1 MLSRQPQKRSVAAS
15 FHVFAALTLL
25 VGISPLRAGDLQ
37 VYTSNEVSS
46 VVAGATTTYGLTVSN
61 GGVTAKT
68 GVTVAQVFDPAHF
81 ERLDWTCLPE
91 FPAGHLQF
99 GAQNT
104 GLPGADS
111 VARAGNFLYVSTPAN
126 DAIQAFSRNPTTGAL
141 SFLATKTN
149 GTLEGDGNVVS
160 GLDGVRALATS
171 PDGAFLYALSPV
183 DDAVVVLKIG
193 VTGLLDW
200 VEVERDGVAGVD
212 GLDQAAQL
220 VVLAGHVYVSGSSD
234 DAVAIFSRDGTTG
247 RLTYQ
252 GKVAD
257 GLVQGPLTIDG
268 LDGAA
273 GLALSAGGEHLYVA
287 GTVDGAVALF
297 DRDAMSGALTY
308 RDVWRTSDA
317 AGLAGAFDLVLAPDG
332 GSLHVAGMG
341 SLVSLPRD
349 TTPGAT
355 FGELGPALQQLQN
368 GVGGLTGMAAPRA
381 LTVSADGAYLYLAS
395 PPDNNV
401 LAFVRDPRGPLTLLE
416 RRRDGDAPFEGLGGA
431 SGLVLAG
438 TGAQLYV
445 AGASDGAIVTLQRD
459 DATFCTAGGADDT
472 VSPGL
477 QLSDTV
483 RLGVGGRL
491 LYQVAARL
499 RGSAVGVPC
508 VYPFDTD
515 RRCVS
520 TTASSS
526 GPDPASSIDV
536 DYLSREADLAV
547 SLADSVSTAVP
558 GETVVYQLDV
568 DNLGPSDAAG
578 VGVLSFFPHAVAAV
592 AWTCEADG
600 IGASC
605 DLAAGTGDIDFA
617 LATLP
622 AGTGLRIEAVAT
634 LAAGGR
640 GQVET
645 NARVLSPALLLD
657 PDAANNT
664 ASDVDT
670 TLTPVAELEL
680 AASSQPPFYA
690 GAPVEIGLTLTNHGP
705 SDAFGVAV
713 SGLWP
718 GIVEMA
724 EWSCVPPSW
733 AGTPSL
739 LETVAAP
746 PGVSGV
752 ALSPDGAN
760 LYATGHQDG
769 ALRVFRRDR
778 KNGALALLETLHE
791 GDAFFD
797 PVDNAAGTI
806 AGLNGARAAL
816 VSADGQH
823 VYVVGEVDDTLL
835 LFRRVAPDG
844 LLIFKT
850 AYRDGEGGVSGLG
863 GASALFLS
871 PAGDHLYVAGE
882 ADDAIAIFARHAT
895 SGALTFLGVVEE
907 GIAGM
912 SGLLGVN
919 ALAISADGRHLY
931 AASPGAGGVTVF
943 ARAETGLL
951 TRLETLSTTPPVGPG
966 RGLGI
971 SADGDNLYAAAGD
984 ALVVLLREASA
995 QSPNFGRLTQLEALT
1010 EGDLQG
1016 GVLVGGLDDIGGISL
1031 SADGRQVHTRGQGTV
1046 GVFSR
1051 QVAEL
1056 LAAGEAPGRLIC
1068 HDLGGG
1074 TCARTFAG
1082 NPAGG
1087 LGAFAGE
1094 NLYLPRGVA
1103 GQLEVLRLA
1112 PGSRCLPQ
1120 GDGQLAD
1127 EIDIL
1132 AGDVLTFTLR
1142 GTLLSSATGQVDFS
1156 ALAAVSAE
1164 SDPGLLPNT
1173 AATSDPV
1180 LFKADLQLAKSDG
1193 VTTAIAGLPLAY
1205 TMTVSN
1211 LGPSDVHGITLEDV
1225 YPLFPAAP
1233 GGFTDGTLSWSCTGA
1248 AAAQWHQESRD
1259 GVAGVDG
1266 LSGALQMGTSPD
1278 GAYLYVVGSAEDA
1291 VAVFSRDALTGNL
1304 SFESVVR
1311 EGDLDAGRTVVG
1323 LDGAADLALSGDGE
1337 HLYVAGENADSLVV
1351 FRREAGSGELH
1362 YVQTISAGI
1371 DGMNGAAAVL
1381 VSADGRFVYLAG
1393 KVEGTVVVFVR
1404 DPATGE
1410 LAFLER
1416 ERDGFGGVPAGVL
1429 LGARE
1434 LLLTAGDRH
1443 LVVAAQN
1450 SDALVIFRRDA
1461 EDGTLTFLR
1470 ALRDGDPQGE
1480 VAVDGLDMVFAL
1492 AESPDRRFLYAAAL
1506 ADDAI
1511 SRFAWDGEGELTY
1524 LGLLR
1529 HGLNGQLLDGAAALV
1544 LSPDGRYFFTAAA
1557 NSDALSVFRRND
1569 ASGELERIEVLRQ
1582 GQGGVSSLDNPRGL
1596 LAIGDDVYVSAAT
1609 SNALGAIRMAPRAV
1623 CGSAGALGESP
1634 SPFELD
1640 AGATVELAAGGVVH
1654 PSARGNCDGDLQDL
1668 LSPLS
1673 AILPAGVLDE
1683 NLPNLVTDG
1692 DDLRGHVDLSVSLTD
1707 NQVSVAA
1714 GTPVVYTAVVKNLGA
1729 PSNSLGARV
1738 LSSSSSQWQPLSWT
1752 CTAGP
1757 GATCGA
1763 ATGTGPLDVVV
1774 DAELGSQIS
1783 FELSGSV
1790 LSSATGTV
1798 QQRIQ
1803 VLAGPCETDLVPA
1816 NNTLTD
1822 HNAVIRV
1829 ADLAISKTGPLEAE
1843 PGQVIF
1849 FEIVVSNLGPS
1860 DGEGQLSD
1868 LLPPQLR
1875 RAAWSCVASG
1885 AAECPGPPTG
1895 IGNLNVPVVLPA
1907 FSQATFTVA
1916 AEVEIAALGS
1926 LVNTARISAAS
1937 TVIDALQ
1944 ANNSSSASVALLDVV
1959 IFHDGFESGDTT
1971 AWETFGLVEER
1982 DHAEPR

>member
-1 MLSRQPQKRSVAAS
+1 MLSRQPQKHALAS
-15 FHVFAALTLL
+15 CLQVLATLTLL
-25 VGISPLRAGDLQ
+25 AGGFPLFAGDLQ

-46 VVAGATTTYGLTVSN
+46 VVAGATTTYDLSVSN
-61 GGVTAKT
+61 VGATAKT
-68 GVTVAQVFDPAHF
+68 GVAVAQVFDPAHF

-104 GLPGADS
+104 GFPGADS
-111 VARAGNFLYVSTPAN
+111 VARAGNFLYLSTPAN
-126 DAIQAFSRNPTTGAL
+126 DAIQAFSRHPTTGAL
-141 SFLATKTN
+141 SFLGTKTN
-149 GTLEGDGNVVS
+149 GSLEGDGNTVS

-193 VTGLLDW
+193 VSGLLDW

-234 DAVAIFSRDGTTG
+234 DAVAIFARNGTTG
-247 RLTYQ
+247 HLAYQ

-257 GLVQGPLTIDG
+257 GMPQGPLTIDG

-273 GLALSAGGEHLYVA
+273 GLALSPGGEHLYVA

-297 DRDAMSGALTY
+297 DRDALSGALTY

-317 AGLAGAFDLVLAPDG
+317 AGLAGAVDLVLAPDG
-332 GSLHVAGMG
+332 SSLHVAGTG

-349 TTPGAT
+349 TSPGAT
-355 FGELGPALQQLQN
+355 FGELGAPLQQLHN
-368 GVGGLTGMAAPRA
+368 GVAGLTGMAAPRS
-381 LTVSADGAYLYLAS
+381 LRMSPDGAYLYLVS

-416 RRRDGDAPFEGLGGA
+416 RRRDGEAPFEGLGGA

-491 LYQVAARL
+491 HYRVAARL
-499 RGSAVGVPC
+499 LGSALGVPC
-508 VYPFDTD
+508 VDPFDPG

-520 TTASSS
+520 TTASAAAGLDS
-526 GPDPASSIDV
+526 GSSIDV

-547 SLADSVSTAVP
+547 AISDGVSTAVP

-578 VGVLSFFPHAVAAV
+578 VGVQSFFPHAVAAV
-592 AWTCEADG
+592 DWTCAAEGA
-600 IGASC
+600 GASC
-605 DLAAGTGDIDFA
+605 GLVSGSDDIDFA

-622 AGTGLRIEAVAT
+622 AGTGLRIAVTAT

-640 GQVET
+640 GLVQT
-645 NARVLSPALLLD
+645 SARVVPPALLLD

-664 ASDVDT
+664 ASDVNT
-670 TLTPVAELEL
+670 QLAPVAELEL
-680 AASSQPPFYA
+680 AAASQPPFYA
-690 GAPVEIGLTLTNHGP
+690 GAPVEVVLTLTNHGP
-705 SDAFGVAV
+705 SDALGVTL

-718 GIVEMA
+718 GLVEMA
-724 EWSCVPPSW
+724 DFGCQPPTR
-733 AGTPSL
+733 AGAPSL
-739 LETVAAP
+739 LETVAAL

-752 ALSPDGAN
+752 GLSPEGAN
-760 LYATGHQDG
+760 LYATGEDG
-769 ALRVFRRDR
+769 TVWVFRRDR
-778 KNGALALLETLHE
+778 KNGGLALLETLHE
-791 GDAFFD
+791 GDAYFD

-823 VYVVGEVDDTLL
+823 VYVASEVDDSVV

-844 LLIFKT
+844 RLIYK
-850 AYRDGEGGVSGLG
+850 ASYRDGQGGVFGLG
-863 GASALFLS
+863 GASTLVAS

-882 ADDAIAIFARHAT
+882 ADDAIAIFARNPT
-895 SGALTFLGVVEE
+895 SGALSFLGAVQE
-907 GIAGM
+907 GIGGL

-919 ALAISADGRHLY
+919 VLAISADGRHLY

-943 ARAETGLL
+943 ARAESGLL
-951 TRLETLSTTPPVGPG
+951 TWVETLVTTPPVGPD
-966 RGLGI
+966 RGLAI
-971 SADGDNLYAAAGD
+971 SADGANLYAAAGD
-984 ALVVLLREASA
+984 ALVVLLRDAVA
-995 QSPNFGRLTQLEALT
+995 ASPNFGRLTQLEALT
-1010 EGDLQG
+1010 EGD
-1016 GVLVGGLDDIGGISL
+1016 VLGSVVVGGLDEIGGISL
-1031 SADGRQVHTRGQGTV
+1031 SADGRQVHTRGQGAV
-1046 GVFSR
+1046 GVFGR
-1051 QVAEL
+1051 RVAEL
-1056 LAAGEAPGRLIC
+1056 LAPGEAPGRLLC
-1068 HDLGGG
+1068 HDLGSGS
-1074 TCARTFAG
+1074 CARPLAG
-1082 NPAGG
+1082 DAEG

-1094 NLYLPRGVA
+1094 NLYLPQGTA
-1103 GQLEVLRLA
+1103 GELEVLQLA
-1112 PGSRCLPQ
+1112 PGSRCLPL
-1120 GDGQLAD
+1120 GAGQLAD
-1127 EIDIL
+1127 EIDVL
-1132 AGDVLTFTLR
+1132 AGEELNVSVR
-1142 GTLLSSATGQVDFS
+1142 GRLLSSATGQVDFS
-1156 ALAAVSAE
+1156 ALANPVAE

-1180 LFKADLQLAKSDG
+1180 LFKADLQLTKSDG
-1193 VTTAIAGLPLAY
+1193 VTTAIAGLPLSY

-1225 YPLFPAAP
+1225 YPLFPSPP
-1233 GGFTDGTLSWSCTGA
+1233 GGFTIGTLSWSCTGA

-1266 LSGALQMGTSPD
+1266 LSGALQMVASPD
-1278 GAYLYVVGSAEDA
+1278 GAYLYVVGANDDA
-1291 VAVFSRDALTGNL
+1291 VAVFARDVPTGDL
-1304 SFESVVR
+1304 SFVDVVR
-1311 EGDLDAGRTVVG
+1311 DGDVDSGRTVVG
-1323 LDGAADLALSGDGE
+1323 LDGAADLALSGDGD

-1351 FRREAGSGELH
+1351 FSREAGSGALQ
-1362 YVQTISAGI
+1362 YVQTVAAGI
-1371 DGMNGAAAVL
+1371 DGMKGAAAVL

-1393 KVEGTVVVFVR
+1393 KEEGTVVVFVR
-1404 DPATGE
+1404 DPESGE

-1434 LLLTAGDRH
+1434 LLLTASERH
-1443 LVVAAQN
+1443 LVVAAQF
-1450 SDALVIFRRDA
+1450 SDALAIFTRDPD
-1461 EDGTLTFLR
+1461 DGSLTFLR

-1480 VAVDGLDMVFAL
+1480 VAVDGLDMVFGL
-1492 AESPDRRFLYAAAL
+1492 AESPDGRFLYTAAL

-1511 SRFAWDGEGELTY
+1511 SRFAWEDDGELSY
-1524 LGLLR
+1524 LGILR
-1529 HGLNGQLLDGAAALV
+1529 HGGASSQWLDGAAAV
-1544 LSPDGRYFFTAAA
+1544 AMSPDGRYFFTAAA

-1569 ASGELERIEVLRQ
+1569 TSGEIERIEVLRQ
-1582 GQGGVSSLDNPRGL
+1582 GQGGIGNLDNPRGL
-1596 LAIGDDVYVSAAT
+1596 LAVGDDLYVSAAS
-1609 SNALGAIRMAPRAV
+1609 SNALLAVRLAPRAV
-1623 CGSAGALGESP
+1623 CGRAGALGESP
-1634 SPFELD
+1634 MPFDLD
-1640 AGATVELAAGGVVH
+1640 AGATVELASSGVVH
-1654 PSARGNCDGDLQDL
+1654 PSARGNCDGDFQDL

-1673 AILPAGVLDE
+1673 AILPPGVLDE
-1683 NLPNLVTDG
+1683 TLPNLVTDG
-1692 DDLRGHVDLSVSLTD
+1692 DDLRGHVDLSLSLTD

-1714 GTPVVYTAVVKNLGA
+1714 GTPVAYTLVVRNLGA

-1738 LSSSSSQWQPLSWT
+1738 VGSTSGNLVPDSWT
-1752 CTAGP
+1752 CTAGA
-1757 GATCGA
+1757 GAVCA
-1763 ATGTGPLDVVV
+1763 AVVGTGALDVGV
-1774 DAELGSQIS
+1774 DLELGSQITIQI
-1783 FELSGSV
+1783 FTSV
-1790 LSSATGTV
+1790 LASATGTA
-1798 QQRIQ
+1798 QQRVE
-1803 VLAGPCETDLVPA
+1803 VLPGPCETDLVPA
-1816 NNTLTD
+1816 SNVVTD
-1822 HNAVIRV
+1822 RNAVIRV
-1829 ADLAISKTGPLEAE
+1829 ADLAISKTGPAEAE

-1849 FEIVVSNLGPS
+1849 FEIVASNLGPS
-1860 DGEGQLSD
+1860 DAEGRLTD
-1868 LLPPQLR
+1868 LLPSTLR
-1875 RAAWSCVASG
+1875 RAAWSCAASG
-1885 AAECPGPPTG
+1885 GAVCPLPPMG
-1895 IGNLNVPVVLPA
+1895 NGNLDVPVVLPA
-1907 FSQATFTVA
+1907 LSQATFTVA

-1926 LVNTARISAAS
+1926 LVNEARIAPAI

-1944 ANNSSSASVALLDVV
+1944 ANNTSSAEVVLLDVV

-1971 AWETFGLVEER
+1971 AWETFGLMEEQDDADR
-1982 DHAEPR
+1982 R